1 MCHHITRSLGLVR
14 RESIRIREA
23 YLAVYACAEY
33 VTADIVRGNRIRQ
46 CFGDKMPGHHY
57 V

>member
-1 MCHHITRSLGLVR
+1 MCYHFTRSLGLVR
-14 RESIRIREA
+14 QESIRIREA

-33 VTADIVRGNRIRQ
+33 VTADIVRGNRICQ
-46 CFGDKMPGHHY
+46 CFDDKMPSEYY